1 MCLQCLIHMI
11 YNHAVLLKAQNLIDM
26 PICLYVKLYSSFS
39 EGIIYVHT
47 QSRHKLFKFPDK
59 KAHSSQDFVVTFEMY
74 NL

>member
-26 PICLYVKLYSSFS
+26 PICLYVVHFLKASFMFILS
-39 EGIIYVHT
+39 HGINCLSFLI
-47 QSRHKLFKFPDK
+47 K